1 MFGQAGVVFILWVVR
16 GTYSVVVVLFLVI
29 SFITV
34 EKTVVYQ
41 LVICVGIISF
51 IVALVLVKTIDG
63 LLDIASLFE

>member
-1 MFGQAGVVFILWVVR
+1 MFGQAGVVFILWVVW
-16 GTYSVVVVLFLVI
+16 GTYSVVVLFLVF